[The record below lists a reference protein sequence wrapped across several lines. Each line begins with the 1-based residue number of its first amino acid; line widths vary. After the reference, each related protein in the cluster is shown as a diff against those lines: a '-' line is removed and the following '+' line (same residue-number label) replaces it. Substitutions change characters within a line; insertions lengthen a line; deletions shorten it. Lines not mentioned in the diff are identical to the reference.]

1 MPRTSALLAG
11 LAAGLLAAPLAA
23 PVPAAGA
30 TAMKDHFTLT
40 SPDIKP
46 GGKIGDM
53 FVFNGFGCTG
63 QNVSPA
69 LAWSGAPKGTKGY
82 VLTVYDPDA
91 PTGSGFWHWVMYD
104 IPASVTS
111 LPRGAG
117 APGKQPDVSVQGS
130 SDYGTTGYGGP
141 CPPKGSTHRY
151 VFTIYAVKAEK
162 LEVPPNPTPA
172 IVGFVTHFATIGKAS
187 FTAKYG
193 R

>member
-1 MPRTSALLAG
+1 MRAFICSLLLLG
-11 LAAGLLAAPLAA
+11 LAAAP
-23 PVPAAGA
+23 AGA
-30 TAMKDHFTLT
+30 ADKFRLT

-46 GGKIGDM
+46 GSKIGDM
-53 FVFNGFGCTG
+53 FVFNSFGCNG

-69 LAWSGAPKGTKGY
+69 LSWSGAPAGTKGY

-117 APGKQPDVSVQGS
+117 APGKGPEGSVVGNT
-130 SDYGTTGYGGP
+130 DYGAPGYGGP
-141 CPPKGSTHRY
+141 CPPKGDKPHRY
-151 VFTIYAVKAEK
+151 IFTLYAVKTDK

-172 IVGFVTHFATIGKAS
+172 VVGFVTHYATIAKTS
-187 FTAKYG
+187 FTALYG
-193 R
+193 D